1 MKSPLDKFYKRATSS
16 KSAYLV
22 SSRENIRYISGFG
35 ASLCFILIMPKEKFL
50 ITDFRYIQ
58 EAKKVK
64 GFSAVRIKKSWQNQ
78 VLKLCENNSIKKLFF
93 EKEALSYAAYN
104 KLQKDVTRAL
114 AYKPLRLTG
123 NEIHFIRQYFKM
135 TLAEF
140 GDRFSVSHPAVIKWE
155 DSKDDA
161 TAMKWSVEKDIRLFI
176 LDRMG
181 CKAGVIGELYL
192 ELKKEAKR
200 GTKPIQMNLAA

>member
-1 MKSPLDKFYKRATSS
+1 MEKKIQKRFV
-16 KSAYLV
+16 YD
-22 SSRENIRYISGFG
+22 GFG
-35 ASLCFILIMPKEKFL
+35 FPLVLCNVPM
-50 ITDFRYIQ
+50 
-58 EAKKVK
+58 
-64 GFSAVRIKKSWQNQ
+64 VRVRGSWTPN
-78 VLKLCENNSIKKLFF
+78 ID
-93 EKEALSYAAYN
+93 YN